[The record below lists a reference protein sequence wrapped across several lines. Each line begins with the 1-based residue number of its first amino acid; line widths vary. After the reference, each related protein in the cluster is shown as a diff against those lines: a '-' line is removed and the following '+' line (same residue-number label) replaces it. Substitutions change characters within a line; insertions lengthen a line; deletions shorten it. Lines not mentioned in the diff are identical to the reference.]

1 MQDHDKCFEEK
12 QSRKRKLGINLY
24 FCVERER
31 VSKTLSSVDRKDIT
45 EKVTFE

>member
-1 MQDHDKCFEEK
+1 MPDNDKCFEEK

-31 VSKTLSSVDRKDIT
+31 GGKVLSSVARKCIT
-45 EKVTFE
+45 EKVMFE